1 MAEGDLIIG
10 IDLGTTNSLVAYC
23 DERGPRIIPSPDGR
37 HRHVPSVVRLSPT
50 GEPGADV
57 VGHAARATAVKY
69 PTETVYS
76 VKRLMGRG
84 MKDVEKE
91 RAYLTYA
98 VVPYGGGAGEAAG
111 GGGAGGMVAVQVGA
125 RRVTPQQVSAMVL
138 AELRRWAEAH
148 FGREV
153 RKAVITVPAY
163 FDDAQR
169 QATRDAGAIA
179 GLEVVRIVNEPTAA
193 ALAYGLDRVGEGGTI
208 AVYDFGGGTF
218 DISILRIEGGVFRV
232 LSTSGDTHLGGDD
245 IDRAIIRLVQEEIAA
260 QLGSTLEFP
269 PETRQAL
276 RDFAER
282 VKMRLST
289 DESATLEV
297 SLGDG
302 RMYRRTLTRSELE
315 SLAEPLVQRTLERCR
330 VALRDAF
337 PGLPPDDAAAKIDRV
352 VMVGGSTYMPL
363 VRKRVQELFGR
374 EPYTALNPMEVV
386 ALGAAVQGAIL
397 AKVNRSLLLQ
407 DIIPLSLGIETMGGA
422 VAKLITKGRSIPC
435 MAEELFSTYVDGQTA
450 IKIHVLQ
457 GERELARDCRSLAE
471 FVLAGIPPMPAG
483 IPKVKVRFLV
493 DASGVLSV
501 TAKEERSGKQAEI
514 QVVPSYGL
522 TRDEVT
528 RMVRESVLH
537 AREDMLAHRLI
548 DLRNQVTLD
557 TAAIEKS
564 LAIVGDEI
572 DPAYKAELLAKMSRV
587 RELAGGDDA
596 NALHAALIDLDK
608 SSARLGELAIAKTL
622 RESEAG

>member
-10 IDLGTTNSLVAYC
+10 IDLGTTNSLVAFC
-23 DERGPRIIPSPDGR
+23 DESGPRVIPSPDGR

-50 GEPGADV
+50 EDGRDV
-57 VGHAARATAVKY
+57 VGEEARASAVKY
-69 PTETVYS
+69 PTETLYS

-84 MKDVEKE
+84 MADVEGE
-91 RAYLTYA
+91 LPYLAYR
-98 VVPYGGGAGEAAG
+98 VVPHAS
-111 GGGAGGMVAVQVGA
+111 GGMVAMEVER

-138 AELRRWAEAH
+138 SELRRWAHAQ
-148 FGREV
+148 FGHDV

-193 ALAYGLDRVGEGGTI
+193 ALAYGLDRVGEGGVI

-218 DISILRIEGGVFRV
+218 DISILRIENGVFRV

-245 IDRAIIRLVQEEIAA
+245 IDRAIIRLVQEEMSR
-260 QLGSTLEFP
+260 QVGGDVEFP

-276 RDFAER
+276 RDYAER
-282 VKMRLST
+282 VKVRLSEH
-289 DESATLEV
+289 DAASLEIA
-297 SLGDG
+297 LGDD
-302 RMYRRTLTRSELE
+302 RVYRRTLTRGELE
-315 SLAEPLVQRTLERCR
+315 ALAEPFVQRTLERCR
-330 VALRDAF
+330 SAVCDAF
-337 PGLPPDDAAAKIDRV
+337 PELSVEEAARKIDRV

-363 VRKRVQELFGR
+363 VRRRVGEFFGR

-483 IPKVKVRFLV
+483 LPKIRVRFLV

-501 TAKEERSGKQAEI
+501 TAREERSGKQAEI

-522 TRDEVT
+522 TRDEVN
-528 RMVRESVLH
+528 RMVRDSVLH

-564 LAIVGDEI
+564 MAIVGDEL
-572 DPAYKAELLAKMSRV
+572 DAAYKAELLAKIAKV
-587 RELAGGDDA
+587 RELAATDDA

-622 RESEAG
+622 READSAVRP